1 MKFKCIYADPAWQF
15 KTYSNKGQG
24 RSAERYYSTMSKED
38 IFSLPVADIADDD
51 CILFLWVT
59 FPCLLDGLETV
70 KRWGFKYKTLGFC
83 WIKRCKK
90 QTDKL
95 FWGLGYWTRANPEI
109 CIIATKGRPK
119 RISKSIH
126 SVVDS
131 PIEKHSKKPDIIR
144 ERIVQLIGDVPRIE
158 LFAREQHTGWVCVGN
173 EIDGMDIR
181 DSLKRIKGVDSMDKS

>member
-1 MKFKCIYADPAWQF
+1 MKFKCIYADPPWNF
-15 KTYSNKGQG
+15 KTYSDKGQG
-24 RSAERYYSTMSKED
+24 RSAEHHYPTMDKED

-95 FWGLGYWTRANPEI
+95 FGGLGYWTRANPEI

-126 SVVDS
+126 SVVNT
-131 PIEKHSKKPDIIR
+131 PIEQHSKKPDIIR

-158 LFAREQHTGWVCVGN
+158 LFARKQSDGWICVGN
-173 EIDGMDIR
+173 EIDGTDIR
-181 DSLKRIKGVDSMDKS
+181 DSLKRIANL